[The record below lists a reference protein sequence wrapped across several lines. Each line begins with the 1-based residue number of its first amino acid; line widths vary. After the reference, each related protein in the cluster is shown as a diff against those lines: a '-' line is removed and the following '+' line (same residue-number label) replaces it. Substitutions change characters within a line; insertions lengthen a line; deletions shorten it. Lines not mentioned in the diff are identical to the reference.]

1 MCMPK
6 SPMIS
11 FTTLLLIVA
20 VAVVLSLPAATE
32 AYTFGEWATAEGYNP
47 LVSLPKIMTAHNSGL
62 TSLLGVGNYNW
73 TATPTTYLGLGRN
86 QLSSIE
92 SGDFTGLTS
101 LTFLDLEN
109 NHISSIESS
118 DFTGLT
124 SLTSLHLEE
133 NQISSIESGAFSGL
147 TALWMLL
154 LGDNTSMTTLNME
167 GAEFSELDYFDIG
180 GNTNLTSVSLKNAV
194 LNQRAM
200 EGLSHGTVS
209 PFIGI
214 AELPGIYELDMS
226 GVDFSL
232 ITDLSSLYTMDD
244 LEELLLAGASNLDGA
259 QVSALTGELDSL
271 NWLDVTGPW
280 DTFGAGVQSSLN
292 AWDAIEGNTLVTP
305 EPATMAL
312 LALGGLTVLKR
323 RRRV

>member
-1 MCMPK
+1 
-6 SPMIS
+6 
-11 FTTLLLIVA
+11 
-20 VAVVLSLPAATE
+20 
-32 AYTFGEWATAEGYNP
+32 
-47 LVSLPKIMTAHNSGL
+47 
-62 TSLLGVGNYNW
+62 
-73 TATPTTYLGLGRN
+73 
-86 QLSSIE
+86 
-92 SGDFTGLTS
+92 

-133 NQISSIESGAFSGL
+133 NQISSIESGAFSGLPTLNWVNLDYNSISSIEPGSFSGPTNLSNIYLNDNQITSIESGVFSGLTDLRYLYLNDNQISSIESGAFSGL